1 MKKSKVAVSLS
12 VAALIGSLMAPT
24 LSFAQSKFQ
33 DMRVSAQVSAN
44 CNFTTSNTMTFTG
57 YDPAGANALPANP
70 LLGSVVVDVRCTK
83 GAAVTIGVDN
93 GGNPGAAIAGGSR
106 AMTNGTDFL
115 GYDLCHDSTV
125 NCTSPWTNTGA
136 GLLSYTSSSNAPNP
150 ITVYGRVLGGQN
162 VPAGTYLDTV
172 RVTVN
177 Y

>member
-33 DMRVSAQVSAN
+33 DMTVSAQVNAN
-44 CNFTTSNTMTFTG
+44 CNFTTGNSMTFTG

-70 LLGSVVVDVRCTK
+70 LGGTVVLGVRCTR
-83 GAAVTIGVDN
+83 GATVTIGIDT
-93 GGNPGAAIAGGSR
+93 GAHAGLVGGSTR
-106 AMTNGTDFL
+106 AMQNGAFNL
-115 GYDLCHDSTV
+115 GYDFYQDAAYSTL
-125 NCTSPWTNTGA
+125 WTTVVGA
-136 GLLSYTSSSNAPNP
+136 GLYTHIPITNAPTD
-150 ITVYGRVLGGQN
+150 ITIHGRVPGGQD
-162 VPAGTYLDTV
+162 VPAGPYTDTV